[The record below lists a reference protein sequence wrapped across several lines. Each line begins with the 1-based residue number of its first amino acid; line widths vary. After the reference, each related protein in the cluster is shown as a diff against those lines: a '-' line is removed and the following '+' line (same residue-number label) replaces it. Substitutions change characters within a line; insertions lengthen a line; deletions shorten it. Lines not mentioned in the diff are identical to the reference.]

1 MFMIGVQGEALTR
14 DERLIIEQ
22 CSFGGFI
29 LFDHN
34 CREPKQIL
42 SLCRALWETATERPP
57 LIATDQEG
65 GRVHR
70 LPEPFTHFPAAARIG
85 ATGNS
90 EIAYR
95 AGGAAAAELSPLGVN
110 LNLAP
115 VLDVNSN
122 PENPIIGDRAF
133 GTVPEQV

>member
-1 MFMIGVQGEALTR
+1 MTMLREKIGQMFMISVQGEAMTR
-14 DERLIIEQ
+14 DERLIIEK

-42 SLCRALWETATERPP
+42 SLCRVLWETATERPP

-90 EIAYR
+90 EIRHRNAESDSEVLLNVR
-95 AGGAAAAELSPLGVN
+95 ANDNV
-110 LNLAP
+110 AP

-122 PENPIIGDRAF
+122 P
-133 GTVPEQV
+133 